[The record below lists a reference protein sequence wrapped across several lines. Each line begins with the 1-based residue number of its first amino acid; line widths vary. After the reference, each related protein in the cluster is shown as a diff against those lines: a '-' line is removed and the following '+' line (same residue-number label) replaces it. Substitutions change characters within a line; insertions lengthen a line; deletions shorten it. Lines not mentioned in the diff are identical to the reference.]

1 MNKELLSKL
10 IGMSKS
16 EIEDLID
23 QRVICR
29 RKAERNREILK
40 MALIDGITQEKI
52 AEKHELTPR
61 QVQNIIYETEKI
73 LLKYL

>member
-1 MNKELLSKL
+1 MNKKLLSKL

-73 LLKYL
+73 LLKHL

>member
-10 IGMSKS
+10 IGMTKS

-40 MALIDGITQEKI
+40 AALIDGVTQEEI
-52 AEKHELTPR
+52 AAAHGLTPR
-61 QVQNIIYETEKI
+61 QVQNIIYETEKM
-73 LLKYL
+73 LLKDL

>member
-1 MNKELLSKL
+1 MT
-10 IGMSKS
+10 KS

-61 QVQNIIYETEKI
+61 QVQNIIYETEKM